1 MTSRTLLIAAV
12 LAVLPLTAQT
22 VPAQRNHV
30 TAVGQASVSARPDM
44 ARVSLGVT
52 TEGTTAS
59 EAANKNAEQAAAVIA
74 ALRNAL
80 GANAEI
86 HTVSYTLGPVYNY
99 PPGGGQ
105 PTLRGFQANNIV
117 EVIITDLSIIGRVI
131 DAAIAAGANRVES
144 LRLGL
149 KDEEPTR
156 AQALRLAGQRA
167 RAKAQAI
174 AEGVQVRLGSV
185 ISAEEGYTTIYPP
198 QPVDRSGGAMA
209 ATTPVETG
217 TLTIQATVTLQL
229 EAL

>member
-1 MTSRTLLIAAV
+1 MMSRNLLLAAALIA
-12 LAVLPLTAQT
+12 LPLAAQT
-22 VPAQRNHV
+22 VPTRRVVRAIG
-30 TAVGQASVSARPDM
+30 TASVSARPDM
-44 ARVSLGVT
+44 AKVALGVT
-52 TEGTTAS
+52 TEGATAS
-59 EAANKNAEQAAAVIA
+59 DAAGRNADLAAAVIA

-99 PPGGGQ
+99 PPGGQ
-105 PTLRGFQANNIV
+105 PTLRGFQAQNIV
-117 EVIITDLSIIGRVI
+117 EAIITDLSIIGRVI
-131 DAAIAAGANRVES
+131 DAAIAAGANNVQS

-174 AEGVQVRLGSV
+174 AEGVQVRTGAVL
-185 ISAEEGYTTIYPP
+185 SAEEGVASIYPP
-198 QPVDRSGGAMA
+198 MPVDRGVAGATA
-209 ATTPVETG
+209 ATTPVESG
-217 TLTIQATVTLQL
+217 TLTIQATVTLEL